1 MAVIILLALIPDT
14 KGQTFSLT
22 FDLHDLCRKNQIV
35 TYNRQTDCF
44 TENGTKIIRLSEN
57 TGYGIAWIRGMEFS
71 DVVIEV
77 DIKSGYEMKN
87 FAAGLAFHG
96 LSNDSLEAVYLGPSG
111 SPAEKKKGSHRLFY
125 VSHPDHAGKGTMN
138 DFHILYDK
146 TFNPLPDSNGWIRL
160 RISVQGDQISAFAG
174 LNADPFLVVE
184 RRDSRKAGRIGFWA
198 ENMSGGDFANLKIST
213 GPSKTGQ

>member
-1 MAVIILLALIPDT
+1 MAVIVLFAIIPDI
-14 KGQTFSLT
+14 KGQTFSVT

-35 TYNRQTDCF
+35 TYNRQRDCF

-77 DIKSGYEMKN
+77 DIRAGDEMKN
-87 FAAGLAFHG
+87 FAAGLVFHG
-96 LSNDSLEAVYLGPSG
+96 LDNDSLEAVYLGPSG
-111 SPAEKKKGSHRLFY
+111 SIAEKKKGSHRLFY
-125 VSHPDHAGKGTMN
+125 ISHPDHTGKGTKN
-138 DFHILYDK
+138 NFHVLYDQP
-146 TFNPLPDSNGWIRL
+146 FNPLPDSNGWIRL

-184 RRDSRKAGRIGFWA
+184 RPDRRKAGRIGFWT
-198 ENMSGGDFANLKIST
+198 ESMSGGDFANLRIST
-213 GPSKTGQ
+213 GPSKAGQ